1 MSRRAV
7 VLLSGGLDSATCLAV
22 AKSDGFDVHALSVDY
37 GQRHRAE
44 LEAARRVATALGA
57 SAHRVVTVD
66 LRALG
71 GSALTSDA
79 VPVPK
84 ERSAA
89 EIGTGIPV
97 SYVPARNTILLAVA
111 TAAAEVIDADAI
123 FLGINAL
130 DYSGYPDCR
139 PAFLAAFRKV
149 GRLGTKRG
157 VENRPFHYVAPL
169 LAESKAGIAR
179 LATALKVPVEQTLSC
194 YDPLEAPDDSVPAL
208 HCGRCDACALRRRG
222 FSEAGLPDPTRY
234 AS

>member
-1 MSRRAV
+1 VTRRAV

-22 AKSDGFDVHALSVDY
+22 ARGDAFEAHALSVDY
-37 GQRHRAE
+37 GQRHAAE
-44 LEAARRVATALGA
+44 LEAARRVARALGA
-57 SAHRVVTVD
+57 ASHRVVTVD
-66 LRALG
+66 LRSLG
-71 GSALTSDA
+71 GSALTSDD

-84 ERSAA
+84 ERTAG
-89 EIGTGIPV
+89 EIGQGIPP
-97 SYVPARNTILLAVA
+97 SYVPARNTVLLAIA
-111 TAAAEVIDADAI
+111 TAAAEVLDADAVY
-123 FLGINAL
+123 LGINAL

-157 VENRPFHYVAPL
+157 VEGRPFHYVAPL

-179 LATALKVPVEQTLSC
+179 LATSLKVPVEQTLSC
-194 YDPLEAPDDSVPAL
+194 YDPLPAPDDAVPAL

-222 FSEAGLPDPTRY
+222 FVEAGIPDPTRY

>member
-22 AKSDGFDVHALSVDY
+22 AKSDAFDAHALSVDY
-37 GQRHRAE
+37 GQRHRSE
-44 LEAARRVATALGA
+44 LEAAKRIATALGA
-57 SAHRVVTVD
+57 AAHRIVHVD

-84 ERSAA
+84 ERTAE
-89 EIGTGIPV
+89 EIGQGIPV

-111 TAAAEVIDADAI
+111 TAMAEVIDADAI
-123 FLGINAL
+123 YLGINAL

-157 VENRPFHYVAPL
+157 IENRPFHYVAPL

-179 LATALKVPVEQTLSC
+179 LATTLRVPIEQTLSC
-194 YDPLEAPDDSVPAL
+194 YDPLPAPDDAVPAL
-208 HCGRCDACALRRRG
+208 HCARCDACALRRRG
-222 FSEAGLPDPTRY
+222 FEEAGLADPTRY